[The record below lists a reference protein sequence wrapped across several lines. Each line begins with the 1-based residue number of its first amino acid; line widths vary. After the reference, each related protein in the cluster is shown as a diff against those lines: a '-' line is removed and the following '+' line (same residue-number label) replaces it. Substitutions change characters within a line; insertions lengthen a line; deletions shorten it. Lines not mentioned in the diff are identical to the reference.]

1 MACRTADNP
10 RLFRSLRL
18 DLTSARYT
26 LTGRQFKPFR
36 NTGLPKPSTPNAEIA
51 RRALWRPR
59 HLRTGF
65 RARLCQ
71 DTRDLAK
78 ITSARPIACGRYS
91 RNHAIFAALQKPSTF
106 ADRALGSLQHLATA
120 PARFP

>member
-36 NTGLPKPSTPNAEIA
+36 NTGLPKPSTQNAEISSA
-51 RRALWRPR
+51 STLASPSSANGFSGKIMPR
-59 HLRTGF
+59 HSRPDENNF
-65 RARLCQ
+65 REAHRVWHEIPPSSPHRKSLP
-71 DTRDLAK
+71 LLL
-78 ITSARPIACGRYS
+78 IA
-91 RNHAIFAALQKPSTF
+91 L
-106 ADRALGSLQHLATA
+106 
-120 PARFP
+120 